1 MARAMV
7 LKLHM
12 HQNHLE
18 GLLKRRELG
27 PTPGVSESVGLR
39 RRLRTS
45 DTDTAVQGATLVNH

>member
-18 GLLKRRELG
+18 GLLTHRELG

-45 DTDTAVQGATLVNH
+45 DTDTAGQGATPVNQ